1 MLSIIGD
8 DFHYSYFIDE
18 NDRLDRLA
26 FFQRNSIK
34 LLRLYLAVIIID
46 ATYNTNRFGT
56 PLVNIIG
63 MTCSNHSFIIGQAF
77 LSHENEEDYI

>member
-1 MLSIIGD
+1 MLSTIGD
-8 DFHYSYFIDE
+8 DFHHSYCIDE

-34 LLRLYLAVIIID
+34 LLRLYPVVIIID